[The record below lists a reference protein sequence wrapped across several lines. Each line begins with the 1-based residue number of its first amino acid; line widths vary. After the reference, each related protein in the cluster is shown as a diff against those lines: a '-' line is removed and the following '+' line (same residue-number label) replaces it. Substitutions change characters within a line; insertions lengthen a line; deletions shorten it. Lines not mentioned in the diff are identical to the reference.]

1 MTKYVDNNI
10 GSVATSP
17 GGSWDP
23 DANYPQF
30 KQVTHN
36 HDTWTSKKNGNHGHE
51 PQDNSEWWFRNSD
64 GGKHAWDEGEAAK
77 AKGQFAQEQGLR
89 AKNFSD
95 HPPKIISGWWYCWSE
110 SQNDYVKTIEADINI
125 SEFTEEQLAALM
137 ERAVRPHVS
146 GSTLVFPSS
155 TGVSVTGSTL
165 NLNV

>member
-1 MTKYVDNNI
+1 MTEYVDNNL

-36 HDTWTSKKNGNHGHE
+36 HDTWTSKKNGNKGHE

-89 AKNFSD
+89 AKNSALITGD
-95 HPPKIISGWWYCWSE
+95 S
-110 SQNDYVKTIEADINI
+110 
-125 SEFTEEQLAALM
+125 FTEEEKAEMLD
-137 ERAVRPHVS
+137 RISSPHIIGSSLVFPAKGDARIE
-146 GSTLVFPSS
+146 GSTLIL
-155 TGVSVTGSTL
+155 TK
-165 NLNV
+165 